1 MLCVPIWDSSESR
14 GYGKQRSFNDAKV
27 VGAVMLQNKVD
38 EKDGSHVKFDNIDE
52 IIVSIFADF
61 VSVGVTGTQLQDRAL
76 YLSSEM
82 HGQMKNMNNRIDELM
97 SGKQTLMTAEE
108 MLRSEEQ
115 GERERIDALKR
126 LIEVSREMDAQS
138 EVVDALMN

>member
-1 MLCVPIWDSSESR
+1 
-14 GYGKQRSFNDAKV
+14 
-27 VGAVMLQNKVD
+27 MLQNKVD